1 MGRIKVSKIRL
12 FILRL
17 LPALVFIGLWELL
30 VYFNPDKLFYYGSPS
45 KIAIAF
51 YKNIIEGTLITDF
64 FYTFSEALLGFIIGN
79 ILGVLMGLSL
89 WFSNTAFKIAKPYI
103 LILGSAPI
111 FALAPLMMIWFG
123 TGMLSKVMMAVL
135 STVFIALYQAY
146 YGASNV
152 NPNHISFLKSWRADK
167 KMIFRKII
175 VPSSM
180 VWVISAFRINIGF
193 ALLGAF
199 IGEYISSRA
208 GLGHLI
214 KVQTGLF
221 NISQIL
227 LGVIMMAV
235 IALILN
241 YLVAVVE
248 KPLKKMLGRYL

>member
-1 MGRIKVSKIRL
+1 M
-12 FILRL
+12 
-17 LPALVFIGLWELL
+17 PALIFIGLWELL
-30 VYFNPDKLFYYGSPS
+30 VYLSPDKLFFYGSPS

-51 YKNIIEGTLITDF
+51 YNNLFNGTLLVDF
-64 FYTFSEALLGFIIGN
+64 FVTFSEASLGFIIGN
-79 ILGVLMGLSL
+79 ILGVLIGLSL
-89 WFSNTAFKIAKPYI
+89 WFSNSAFKIAKPYI
-103 LILGSAPI
+103 LIFGSAPI

-123 TGMLSKVMMAVL
+123 VGMFSKVMMAVL

-146 YGASNV
+146 SGASNV
-152 NPNHISFLKSWRADK
+152 SPAQISFIKSWGAGK
-167 KMIFRKII
+167 QMIFRKII

-180 VWVISAFRINIGF
+180 VWVISAFRMNIGF

-221 NISQIL
+221 NISQVL

-235 IALILN
+235 IAIILN
-241 YLVAVVE
+241 YLVALIE
-248 KPLKKMLGRYL
+248 KPLKKALVKYL

>member
-1 MGRIKVSKIRL
+1 MGRTKISKIRL

-17 LPALVFIGLWELL
+17 LPALIFIGLWELFIYL
-30 VYFNPDKLFYYGSPS
+30 NPDKQFYYGSPS
-45 KIAIAF
+45 KIATAF
-51 YKNIIEGTLITDF
+51 YTNIFEGTLVIDF
-64 FYTFSEALLGFIIGN
+64 FYTFTETLLGFIIGN
-79 ILGVLMGLSL
+79 ILGILIGLSL

-103 LILGSAPI
+103 VILGSAPI

-146 YGASNV
+146 SGASNV
-152 NPNHISFLKSWRADK
+152 SPNQISYLISWGADK

-175 VPSSM
+175 IPSSM

-199 IGEYISSRA
+199 MGEYISSST

-221 NISQIL
+221 NISQVL

-241 YLVAVVE
+241 FLVVLVE
-248 KPLKKMLGRYL
+248 KPLKKMLVKYL